1 MRYLALIPKC
11 DASLK
16 TLSLM
21 LGSMVI
27 ALAMIV
33 LFSDRT
39 VPQFTEWA
47 VNVLGL
53 PFLMLL
59 TVLVFVSL
67 LSVVKIFEANKIRD
81 NNFRD
86 GHRRKWFQAGQQTC
100 NGIATLALT
109 FTLLGISLGIG
120 QLSDSSL
127 SPSNINEVIAELTD
141 HFSLAFMTSV
151 IGLPLSAF
159 LLTVLIVANASS
171 LATLER
177 KCNKSTS
184 RLIANHTNA

>member
-27 ALAMIV
+27 ALAIIV
-33 LFSDRT
+33 LFFDRT
-39 VPQFTEWA
+39 VAQFTEWA

-86 GHRRKWFQAGQQTC
+86 GQRRKWFQAGQQTC

-127 SPSNINEVIAELTD
+127 SPSNINEVIAGLTD

-159 LLTVLIVANASS
+159 LRTVLIVANASS
-171 LATLER
+171 LATVER
-177 KCNKSTS
+177 KCKNSTR
-184 RLIANHTNA
+184 RLIANHSNA